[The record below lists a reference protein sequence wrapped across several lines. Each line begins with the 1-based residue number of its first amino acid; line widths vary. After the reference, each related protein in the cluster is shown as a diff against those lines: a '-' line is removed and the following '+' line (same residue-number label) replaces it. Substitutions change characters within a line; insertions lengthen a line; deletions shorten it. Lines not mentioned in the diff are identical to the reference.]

1 MEGKMS
7 GSCYCLLLSLLSV
20 VLLRSKLCAVLASEE
35 LVHGKSGDMKLSF
48 FWECCKGHAGCGPK
62 SKCLNSY
69 KMYIKE
75 QADLIRSTIEHD
87 GCKRFETLDKKND
100 PRFMLADA
108 TCNSACL
115 IVADLHKEEH
125 PNIPRVTVAG
135 ECRRSLTLQFKCM
148 CKFYQG
154 LFTWHSLRK
163 TVRHF
168 IDDIIDVDK

>member
-20 VLLRSKLCAVLASEE
+20 VLLRSKLCAVLASE
-35 LVHGKSGDMKLSF
+35 
-48 FWECCKGHAGCGPK
+48 
-62 SKCLNSY
+62 
-69 KMYIKE
+69 E